1 MASAYTSVISKQS
14 NKGNKMKLTKLMCAA
29 LAMTSLS
36 AIADDDHNDQALS
49 ALALQRANY
58 SIEQAIEKVSSD
70 YTGYITEF
78 EVDDYKNQATYEV
91 EVINLVT
98 EEKREVKLSL
108 EDGSLLKEK
117 SKNIK
122 LLGINRLDD
131 DELFA
136 IQELQ
141 TSEFKLDETIALLKE
156 KYNANIL
163 EFELDSKKGISFYKF
178 KLITDQGKKRVLVDI
193 KTGNVIPV
201 MKH

>member
-1 MASAYTSVISKQS
+1 
-14 NKGNKMKLTKLMCAA
+14 MKLSKLMCAA

-36 AIADDDHNDQALS
+36 AIADDHGNDQALS

-58 SIEQAIEKVSSD
+58 NIEQAIEKVNTD
-70 YTGYITEF
+70 YSGYITEF
-78 EVDDYKNQATYEV
+78 EVDDYKNQAAYEI

-98 EEKREVKLSL
+98 EEKRELKLSL

-117 SKNIK
+117 NKNIK
-122 LLGINRLDD
+122 VLGINRLDD

-136 IQELQ
+136 IKELQ
-141 TSEFKLDETIALLKE
+141 TSEFKLSETIALLKE
-156 KYNANIL
+156 KYSANIL

-178 KLITDQGKKRVLVDI
+178 KLITEQGKKRVLVDI

>member
-1 MASAYTSVISKQS
+1 
-14 NKGNKMKLTKLMCAA
+14 MKLTKLMCAA

>member
-1 MASAYTSVISKQS
+1 
-14 NKGNKMKLTKLMCAA
+14 MKLSKLMCAA

-36 AIADDDHNDQALS
+36 AIADGGDHDQALS

-58 SIEQAIEKVSSD
+58 SVEQAIEKVNSD

-78 EVDDYKNQATYEV
+78 EVDDYNNQASYEI
-91 EVINLVT
+91 EVINLIT
-98 EEKREVKLSL
+98 EEKRELQLSL

-117 SKNIK
+117 SKNVKI
-122 LLGINRLDD
+122 LGINRLDD

-136 IQELQ
+136 IKELQ
-141 TSEFKLDETIALLKE
+141 SSEFKLDETIALLKE
-156 KYNANIL
+156 KYQANIL

-193 KTGNVIPV
+193 KTGNIIPV